1 MNGRMAV
8 QCFYMISGFLISLV
22 LSHKYDASSVEGRR
36 LFYSNRALRI
46 FVPYWSFCVMIL
58 AVHVVIYFAFGIRFG
73 ADAAFAQHW
82 PEMTLPTRIY
92 LLFSN
97 IFILTQEWSIWLVY
111 SSRGI
116 IPVWNSDRDR
126 PPAHHIECA
135 PSA

>member
-22 LSHKYDASSVEGRR
+22 LSQKYDPSTAEGRR

-58 AVHVVIYFAFGIRFG
+58 RLHTIIYFTLSIRFG
-73 ADAAFAQHW
+73 ADPALMQHW
-82 PEMTLPTRIY
+82 PEMTLPTRVY

-97 IFILTQEWSIWLVY
+97 IFIL
-111 SSRGI
+111 
-116 IPVWNSDRDR
+116 P
-126 PPAHHIECA
+126 
-135 PSA
+135 